1 MKKKILTLCIPVQD
15 GRVLLGMKKRGFGMG
30 RWNGFGGKLEAGETI
45 EEAAKR
51 EAFEEAE
58 IAIEEMRPIGTLDFE
73 FKGDETIL
81 EVHIFK
87 VTRFTGEP
95 TETEEMKP
103 QWFSADD
110 IPFKKMWPDD
120 VYWIPL
126 LLADRAFTGKFVFG
140 KGDTILEQRI
150 TEC

>member
-15 GRVLLGMKKRGFGMG
+15 GKVLLGMKKRGFGMG
-30 RWNGFGGKLEAGETI
+30 RWNGFGGKLEQGETI

-58 IAIEEMRPIGTLDFE
+58 ISIEEMRPIGTLDFE

-87 VTRFTGEP
+87 VMRFAGTP

-103 QWFSADD
+103 EWFPIDAV
-110 IPFKKMWPDD
+110 PFQKMWPDD
-120 VYWIPL
+120 IYWFPL
-126 LLADRAFTGKFVFG
+126 FLADKSFTGKFVFG
-140 KGDTILEQRI
+140 KGDVILEQHI